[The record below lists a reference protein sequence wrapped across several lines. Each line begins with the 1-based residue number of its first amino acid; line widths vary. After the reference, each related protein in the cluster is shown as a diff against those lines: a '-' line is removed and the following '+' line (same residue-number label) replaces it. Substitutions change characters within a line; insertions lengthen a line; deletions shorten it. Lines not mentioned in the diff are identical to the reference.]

1 MHCYALFM
9 STTSS
14 TRGLLK
20 DSSSY
25 RIIST
30 FSRYNLIMYVLVQLI
45 HTHAPYMYRN
55 ERSNQNFEINTG
67 VQKNVYCDITQ

>member
-1 MHCYALFM
+1 
-9 STTSS
+9 
-14 TRGLLK
+14 
-20 DSSSY
+20 
-25 RIIST
+25 
-30 FSRYNLIMYVLVQLI
+30 MYVLVQLI